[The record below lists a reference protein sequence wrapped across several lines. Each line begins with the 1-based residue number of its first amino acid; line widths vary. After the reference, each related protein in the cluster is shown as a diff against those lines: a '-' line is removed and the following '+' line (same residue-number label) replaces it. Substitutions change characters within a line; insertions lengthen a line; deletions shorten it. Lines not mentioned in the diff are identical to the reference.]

1 MQNSFF
7 AKKIYLKL
15 TALLEYL
22 EVMLQNFYAR
32 NSYNFCIR
40 NFFTKRFMVAC
51 KTAFNEK
58 RADVCKRN
66 LYSSG

>member
-1 MQNSFF
+1 M
-7 AKKIYLKL
+7 L

-40 NFFTKRFMVAC
+40 NFLQSDLWLSV

-58 RADVCKRN
+58 RAHVCKRN
-66 LYSSG
+66 LYSSS